1 MTVPLPRP
9 PAPLADVPRAGP
21 GTPADN
27 ASRDAIVVGRFLGT
41 IVVTLHGNVDLI
53 KAAALAHVLHD
64 LIDGQGNLAVVV
76 DLRDVPWV
84 DGAGVGILTSAA
96 SRIETRG
103 GELRL
108 GGPGGAVA
116 EALALSGLG
125 RLINVPFEQAHRRW
139 PRVRSDAEASRRA
152 GD

>member
-1 MTVPLPRP
+1 M
-9 PAPLADVPRAGP
+9 
-21 GTPADN
+21 
-27 ASRDAIVVGRFLGT
+27 GRFLGT
-41 IVVTLHGNVDLI
+41 VVVTLHGNVDLI
-53 KAAALAHVLHD
+53 KAAALADVLHD

-84 DGAGVGILTSAA
+84 DGAGVGVLASAA

-116 EALALSGLG
+116 EALGLSGLG
-125 RLINVPFEQAHRRW
+125 RLVSTPFEQAHRPW
-139 PRVRSDAEASRRA
+139 PRVGSKAEASRRA
-152 GD
+152 AIDAHPAGRGLHRHEQGETA